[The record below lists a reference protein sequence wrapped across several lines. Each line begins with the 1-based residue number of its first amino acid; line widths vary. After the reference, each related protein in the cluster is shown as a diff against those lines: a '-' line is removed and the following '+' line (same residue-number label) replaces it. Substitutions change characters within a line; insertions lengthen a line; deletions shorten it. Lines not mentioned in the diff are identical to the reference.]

1 MCPVSYTHLDVYK
14 GQIVDDSD
22 SKVVFAEDM
31 AQVEKLRT
39 SRTRL
44 PGLLKVVV
52 IDGEGDGEWVMTA
65 AELAQ
70 RGADYLKAH
79 PSVVDDR
86 IEGLTSDTLATII
99 YTSGTTGRPKGALLT
114 HDCWVYEGAAVDSVH
129 ILSSDDLQYL
139 SLIHI

>member
-1 MCPVSYTHLDVYK
+1 MEVGDLDPRPASRPTSGPPGSSHSASRRRTGWPSPDGPVRVGGGGPGDHVSAGAATTTVHPTSSVDDVAY
-14 GQIVDDSD
+14 IVDDSD

-70 RGADYLKAH
+70 RGADYLRPTPA
-79 PSVVDDR
+79 S
-86 IEGLTSDTLATII
+86 S
-99 YTSGTTGRPKGALLT
+99 TTGSKA
-114 HDCWVYEGAAVDSVH
+114 
-129 ILSSDDLQYL
+129 
-139 SLIHI
+139 